1 MSITLN
7 CLLIVF
13 THFEMSSKNLPS
25 STLLKYLP
33 LGDNLASLR
42 RNDSQATIVIRCQRI
57 LFISTVVY
65 RKGYCFN
72 GEELVSLLIGDAIH
86 DKQIHVLPDA
96 LYYSINTLYAEQVFI
111 AHSRQ
116 SNTIDPDR
124 ITRPHMSKRH
134 GQRIKYH

>member
-86 DKQIHVLPDA
+86 DKQIHVLLDA
-96 LYYSINTLYAEQVFI
+96 LYYSINTLYAELFCKP
-111 AHSRQ
+111 
-116 SNTIDPDR
+116 SNKNPWFCLLSLLYTFETEKNR
-124 ITRPHMSKRH
+124 NN
-134 GQRIKYH
+134 